1 MSLKLFNKDKV
12 EAFIN
17 KGGSKALTD
26 EEMAEDHRMTLRIPR
41 SLLLKID
48 SKRKERIAKINR
60 TTWILEALEKMTK

>member
-26 EEMAEDHRMTLRIPR
+26 EEMSEDYRMTLRIPR